1 MHAPPASPKPSWWC
15 DLSLCFP
22 RWHDQPPSLPL
33 HPPPP
38 HPLPAST
45 QGREP
50 RRAAAV
56 RRRDQRVPHD
66 APRHG
71 HAPLR
76 PAPGQP
82 PPHHRRPAV
91 HPRLGHDAAG
101 APSEGPLQYTYALLE
116 YGSGFRTVVYPL
128 PPSLFCSPVLQVPSD
143 LQYALLEFIAH
154 INTEDYDAIPQD
166 FINLGNLPR
175 AQAHT
180 SRTRRH
186 ARPRVLSLIRSPAR
200 FLCGAQASR
209 PRASRPSASR
219 PPASPTASPSPSAR
233 SRRAEAP
240 PRSASASRP
249 SSRRAPLS
257 SPFLVVYPLP
267 LWASCTACLL
277 PAARIP
283 HCGVT
288 PPTALQER
296 YGAELSDRELEVAA
310 RDEMVSR
317 MEAQL
322 QVNHPPPSPLL
333 TPASPDTRWCP
344 CLSPA
349 HSGVPPPPPHP
360 SPLRGCRARASTS
373 RASPT
378 SWRRCRAATAS
389 CSSCR
394 RTLLRP
400 LSPPFASASH
410 AARPSLPKRQPR
422 PRSVPLPSSHEARTH
437 PPPHALISSPSC
449 VASCWLLS
457 AGTCSTWR
465 APSRPSRASASPS
478 TRTTPSSR

>member
-1 MHAPPASPKPSWWC
+1 MHALGQSHS
-15 DLSLCFP
+15 S
-22 RWHDQPPSLPL
+22 
-33 HPPPP
+33 
-38 HPLPAST
+38 
-45 QGREP
+45 
-50 RRAAAV
+50 
-56 RRRDQRVPHD
+56 
-66 APRHG
+66 AP
-71 HAPLR
+71 
-76 PAPGQP
+76 
-82 PPHHRRPAV
+82 
-91 HPRLGHDAAG
+91 
-101 APSEGPLQYTYALLE
+101 
-116 YGSGFRTVVYPL
+116 
-128 PPSLFCSPVLQVPSD
+128 
-143 LQYALLEFIAH
+143 
-154 INTEDYDAIPQD
+154 
-166 FINLGNLPR
+166 LPR
-175 AQAHT
+175 A
-180 SRTRRH
+180 SC
-186 ARPRVLSLIRSPAR
+186 V
-200 FLCGAQASR
+200 CAQASR
-209 PRASRPSASR
+209 PRVSRRSASR
-219 PPASPTASPSPSAR
+219 PPASPTALPLPSAR

-410 AARPSLPKRQPR
+410 AARPSLPKHQPR
-422 PRSVPLPSSHEARTH
+422 PRCAPLPSSHEARTH
-437 PPPHALISSPSC
+437 PPRMHSSHRPPASRPVGCGCCRQVRALRGARLLDARGHRPLRRRGLRHRPGDDAPSPP
-449 VASCWLLS
+449 AL
-457 AGTCSTWR
+457 
-465 APSRPSRASASPS
+465 APSRFF
-478 TRTTPSSR
+478 